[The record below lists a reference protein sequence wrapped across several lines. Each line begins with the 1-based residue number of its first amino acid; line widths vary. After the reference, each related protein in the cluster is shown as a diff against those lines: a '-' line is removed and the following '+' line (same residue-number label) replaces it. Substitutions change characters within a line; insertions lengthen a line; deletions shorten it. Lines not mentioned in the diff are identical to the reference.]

1 MEPPQTH
8 LTAQQS
14 NLWGNLLELE
24 LVPRNASVYMNQL
37 FEIHATQDGSRTLY
51 SNQYQQSFHSMHG
64 ALAEAKHVFIEGAR
78 LTELLKSRKGV
89 AILEIG
95 FGAGL
100 NWLLTASLALR
111 YCVPITYTGLDLQIP
126 GADLLSQLSYAD
138 LIRDSSL
145 VEYLIEWRRT
155 FDEEI
160 PGGTYQLPYE
170 SDSVLQLHIGEATAA
185 NFSPNTYDCIYLDAF
200 DPRVNPELWTLD
212 FIQKLYDALRDGG
225 YLATYSAA
233 GHVRRA
239 LVASGF
245 SVIRRP
251 GPSGKREVL
260 AAWKPRP
267 TAP

>member
-1 MEPPQTH
+1 MDQ
-8 LTAQQS
+8 
-14 NLWGNLLELE
+14 LLEI
-24 LVPRNASVYMNQL
+24 R
-37 FEIHATQDGSRTLY
+37 ATQDSSRTLY

-64 ALAEAKHVFIEGAR
+64 ALAEAKHVFLEGAR
-78 LTELLKSRKGV
+78 LTELFKSRKEL
-89 AILEIG
+89 AILEVG

-111 YCVPITYTGLDLQIP
+111 HHVSVTYTGLDLQIP

-138 LIRDSSL
+138 LIRDPSL
-145 VEYLIEWRRT
+145 AEHLIQWRRT
-155 FDEEI
+155 FDGEI
-160 PGGTYQLPYE
+160 PCGTYQLPYE

-212 FIQKLYDALRDGG
+212 FIQKLYDALRDGSC
-225 YLATYSAA
+225 LVTYSAA

-251 GPSGKREVL
+251 GPPGKREVL
-260 AAWKPRP
+260 AAWKPKP

>member
-1 MEPPQTH
+1 MNP
-8 LTAQQS
+8 
-14 NLWGNLLELE
+14 LLEI
-24 LVPRNASVYMNQL
+24 RT
-37 FEIHATQDGSRTLY
+37 TQDGSRTLY

-64 ALAEAKHVFIEGAR
+64 ALAETKHVFLEGTR
-78 LTELLKSRKGV
+78 LTELFKFRKEV

-111 YCVPITYTGLDLQIP
+111 HRVSITYTGLDLQIP
-126 GADLLSQLSYAD
+126 SADLLSQLSYAN
-138 LIRDSSL
+138 LIGTPSL
-145 VEYLIEWRRT
+145 AEHLIEWRRT
-155 FDEEI
+155 FDSEI
-160 PGGTYQLPYE
+160 PHGTYQIPHKY
-170 SDSVLQLHIGEATAA
+170 DSVLQLYIGEATTA

-200 DPRVNPELWTLD
+200 DPRVNPEPWALD
-212 FIQKLYDALRDGG
+212 FIRQLYDTLRYGSC
-225 YLATYSAA
+225 LVTYSAA

-251 GPSGKREVL
+251 GLPGKREVL
-260 AAWKPRP
+260 AAWKPKP